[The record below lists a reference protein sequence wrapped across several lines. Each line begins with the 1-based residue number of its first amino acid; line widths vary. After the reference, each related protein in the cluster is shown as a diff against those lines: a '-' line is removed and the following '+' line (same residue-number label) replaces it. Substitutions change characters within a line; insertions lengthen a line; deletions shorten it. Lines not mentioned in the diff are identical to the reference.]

1 MDSGHMTLIQRY
13 NKREDRKSEE
23 VQKAAINIVHGR
35 RNGLGI
41 NAVLVQKV
49 DSHRY
54 IYFAK

>member
-1 MDSGHMTLIQRY
+1 MTLIQRY

-49 DSHRY
+49 DSLRY